1 MQTLIVAVVVVACS
15 FYALWTLMPSSAR
28 RALALVLL
36 RTPGLP
42 RRIKT
47 HLQKSAQAASGCGC
61 DGCDRSDKKPA
72 AKTPASQTITFH
84 PRAPR

>member
-1 MQTLIVAVVVVACS
+1 MQTLIVAALVGACS
-15 FYALWTLMPSSAR
+15 VYTLWTLMPSGAR
-28 RALALVLL
+28 RALALALL
-36 RTPGLP
+36 RSPHLP
-42 RRIKT
+42 RRIEV
-47 HLQKSAQAASGCGC
+47 HLQRAAQAASGCGC